1 MEHSRQNRQRDLDYQ
16 SRTMDQLP
24 KDPLAFL
31 DEVSGMLDKSNLA
44 DDFVNETNDEHQPVE
59 LKR

>member
-31 DEVSGMLDKSNLA
+31 DEVSGMLDKSNFA